1 MPKPAKPREREA
13 QAAQEPVRFGPL
25 ANYIGFHLRRAQTA
39 SFQAVARR
47 IGQADFTPGLYALL
61 TLIEQNPGITQT
73 ALSRADGRDKSSL
86 TPALS
91 GLQKR
96 GLIRRERIAG
106 DKRSYALHLTPAGSA
121 AASALHRHAQAHD
134 DDLDRI
140 IGLEHKAQFI
150 HQLRRIVSALS
161 ADTGEAGPDG
171 EAQP

>member
-1 MPKPAKPREREA
+1 MPKPAKLKERQA

-25 ANYIGFHLRRAQTA
+25 ADFIGFHLRRAQNV

-61 TLIEQNPGITQT
+61 TLIDQNPGITQT

-86 TPALS
+86 TPALN
-91 GLQKR
+91 GLEKR
-96 GLIRRERIAG
+96 GLIRRDRIAG
-106 DKRSYALHLTPAGSA
+106 DKRSFALNLTPAGVA
-121 AASALHRHAQAHD
+121 ALVELHRHAQAHD

-150 HQLRRIVSALS
+150 RQLRRIIIALS
-161 ADTGEAGPDG
+161 AEPGEDCPDG
-171 EAQP
+171 EPQP

>member
-1 MPKPAKPREREA
+1 MPKPAKLKER
-13 QAAQEPVRFGPL
+13 QVPGGPEPVRFGPL
-25 ANYIGFHLRRAQTA
+25 ANYIGFHLRRAQNV

-86 TPALS
+86 TPALN
-91 GLQKR
+91 GLEKR
-96 GLIRRERIAG
+96 GLIRRDRIAG
-106 DKRSYALHLTPAGSA
+106 DKRSYALHLTPAGA
-121 AASALHRHAQAHD
+121 AAAAELHRHAQAHD

-150 HQLRRIVSALS
+150 RQLRRIIIELS
-161 ADTGEAGPDG
+161 AEPGEACPDD

>member
-1 MPKPAKPREREA
+1 MPKPAKLKDRQA
-13 QAAQEPVRFGPL
+13 QGLPQPIRFGPL
-25 ANYIGFHLRRAQTA
+25 ANYIGFHLRRAQNV

-86 TPALS
+86 TPALN
-91 GLQKR
+91 GLEKR
-96 GLIRRERIAG
+96 GLIWRERITG
-106 DKRSYALHLTPAGSA
+106 DKRSYALHLTPAGGA
-121 AASALHRHAQAHD
+121 AAAELHRHAQAHD

-150 HQLRRIVSALS
+150 RQLRRIIIELS
-161 ADTGEAGPDG
+161 AEPDDDT
-171 EAQP
+171 QP

>member
-1 MPKPAKPREREA
+1 MPKLAKLKEKQA
-13 QAAQEPVRFGPL
+13 QAAQEPIRFGPL
-25 ANYIGFHLRRAQTA
+25 ANYIGFHLRRAQNV

-86 TPALS
+86 TPALN
-91 GLQKR
+91 GLEKR
-96 GLIRRERIAG
+96 GLIRRERITG
-106 DKRSYALHLTPAGSA
+106 DKRSYALHLTPAGGA
-121 AASALHRHAQAHD
+121 AAAELHRHAQAHD

-150 HQLRRIVSALS
+150 RQLRRIIIELS
-161 ADTGEAGPDG
+161 AEPDDDM
-171 EAQP
+171 QP